1 MAVVLLHV
9 GIRTLQ
15 VEGAPTGLK
24 SLLRLGLGNVNFNTL
39 VNFLPHAPVSA
50 AQSPCIVLRK
60 AEVNQGNLALYS
72 NIFFANLW
80 QIIISL
86 LYITLNALFSCF
98 LVSDEW
104 MGYHKTRKTLRVS
117 FPEGIQRSTYFI
129 SMPFRYGIPLTTSM
143 AFLHW
148 TVSQSVF
155 VVRVISH
162 YSDGSLDAGSTIT
175 AAGYSPLGIMI
186 CTLCS
191 DSLFSLSLDIIPLFN
206 THAP

>member
-1 MAVVLLHV
+1 MAIILLHF

-15 VEGAPTGLK
+15 VEGAPTDLR

-39 VNFLPHAPVSA
+39 VNFLPHDSVSVT
-50 AQSPCIVLRK
+50 QIPCITGTADL
-60 AEVNQGNLALYS
+60 NQGNTALYS

-80 QIIISL
+80 QMIISL
-86 LYITLNALFSCF
+86 LYITLNALFSCM

-104 MGYHKTRKTLRVS
+104 AGYQKTRKTLRVS
-117 FPEGIQRSTYFI
+117 FPEGIQRSSYFI
-129 SMPFRYGIPLTTSM
+129 SMPLRYGIPLTISM
-143 AFLHW
+143 ALLHW

-162 YSDGSLDAGSTIT
+162 YSDGSLDAESTIT

-186 CTLCS
+186 CMLYS
-191 DSLFSLSLDIIPLFN
+191 SSLLLP
-206 THAP
+206 